1 MMFKITFL
9 AAMIFCWF
17 PTASKAQ
24 LAPMNKVVA
33 CGESSV
39 VLNAIKVYDEKP
51 VMIFNNAENGIQT
64 IVFFNKETGSS
75 TIIEAFSDGSLMCII
90 ASGDTEWAMPEKWQK
105 TSLGG
110 LTY

>member
-1 MMFKITFL
+1 
-9 AAMIFCWF
+9 
-17 PTASKAQ
+17 
-24 LAPMNKVVA
+24 MNKVVA

-39 VLNAIKVYDEKP
+39 VLNAIKGYEENP
-51 VMIFNNAENGIQT
+51 VMIFNNTENGIQT

-75 TIIEAFSDGSLMCII
+75 TVVEAFPDNTIMCII
-90 ASGDTEWAMPEKWQK
+90 ASGDVEWAVPEKWQK

>member
-33 CGESSV
+33 CGESSI
-39 VLNAIKVYDEKP
+39 VLNAIKGYDENP
-51 VMIFNNAENGIQT
+51 VMIFNNNQNGIQT

-75 TIIEAFSDGSLMCII
+75 TIIESFPDNSYMCII
-90 ASGDTEWAMPEKWQK
+90 ASGDVEWAVPEQWQK